1 MINDYFK
8 FFLSFT
14 FYVSVLPLLLQLES
28 RNFTVIYGN
37 QKDFKKKEREWSEY
51 GII

>member
-37 QKDFKKKEREWSEY
+37 QKDFKKEREWSEY